1 MATYSKVKLSGAPAN
16 NAPIPVSFAFPG
28 SPMDI
33 HTTGTSSTILD
44 ELWLW
49 ISNTSTTTSDNYKMV
64 VGGQEFA
71 RFDLAPQT
79 TLLVCAGAVF
89 SGDGSS
95 GTTLSIENMTVY
107 GSYAVMYGY
116 VNRITP

>member
-1 MATYSKVKLSGAPAN
+1 MATYTKVKLSASSST
-16 NAPIPVSFAFPG
+16 NAPIVVAYAVG
-28 SPMDI
+28 SPQTI
-33 HTTGTSSTILD
+33 HTTGTSSTVLD

-49 ISNTSTTTSDNYKMV
+49 ISNTNTTTSDNYKMT

-71 RFDLAPQT
+71 RFDLAPST
-79 TLLVCAGAVF
+79 TLLLCPGIVF

-95 GTTLSIENMTVY
+95 GTTFGVENMTVN
-107 GSYAVMYGY
+107 GSYGVVYGY